1 MSIGLILAGGL
12 GKEEVIAKSVRLD
25 ISAHSSTRTGGRPWR
40 EGRWSQYESRRSR
53 IGRQRKSADLN
64 LRRDLFLISWRLMH
78 IYLMAIYISDAYISD
93 GRLANANLHART
105 CLHTNKDIYK
115 LQHLPPLLPLQTVM
129 HSNTT
134 KPFESKITIWIPDIV
149 IRVFSSCFFILNLDL
164 FFQKI
169 EKYSWR
175 LSLRSNSTTG
185 WKSMCKRSAM
195 TRHFWQHYINCWFTS
210 SISIHKPFFWHH
222 YTNLVC
228 KISSQLQNYVSY
240 WQTLI
245 CGFVLSWWQVMMLHS
260 RLQEQQK

>member
-1 MSIGLILAGGL
+1 MQICMQGLVCIQTKISTNYNICHHFCHCKLSCTPTPSPLRAKCPFESLTLLLEASSSLLVIFLAILKL
-12 GKEEVIAKSVRLD
+12 
-25 ISAHSSTRTGGRPWR
+25 
-40 EGRWSQYESRRSR
+40 
-53 IGRQRKSADLN
+53 
-64 LRRDLFLISWRLMH
+64 DLFL
-78 IYLMAIYISDAYISD
+78 
-93 GRLANANLHART
+93 
-105 CLHTNKDIYK
+105 
-115 LQHLPPLLPLQTVM
+115 
-129 HSNTT
+129 
-134 KPFESKITIWIPDIV
+134 
-149 IRVFSSCFFILNLDL
+149 
-164 FFQKI
+164 QKV
-169 EKYSWR
+169 EKCTWR

-228 KISSQLQNYVSY
+228 KISAQLQNYVSY